1 MYYIRKMTNHPLRHI
16 NRSLAGKLILSIG
29 ILILLGGGI
38 SWYTLISTG
47 KRNLMK
53 DALENATSYSDL
65 VKKST
70 RYSMLTFHPE
80 GIQHT
85 LEEIGSREGIEGLRI
100 FDSIGKIAYSSKKGE
115 LGHKVDRTDA
125 ACTGCHNG
133 EPGPSK
139 TLAHDRRWMIHDRA
153 GDRVLTFIEPL
164 YNEPS
169 CIASCHAHHEQRRVL
184 GILQTEFSLAAVD
197 ETIRRQTI
205 NITLYAVVFMSVSAF
220 ALYFVLRRLVLKP
233 LSNVDTAMEKVAG
246 GNLQQSLK
254 ITSEDEMGRLAST
267 FNSMTKEL
275 ADSREKMEDWTRSL
289 EEGIAKKTEELKKS
303 QDKLIQA
310 EKLASL
316 GRLTAD
322 VAHEIRNP
330 LTALGGF
337 ARRLHKIAEGDKEK
351 EYAEI
356 VLTEV
361 DRLER
366 ILKDILTFSRDARG
380 HLEKHHIE
388 EIVHDTLKIYED
400 LCRDQS
406 IDIEINIGEKLMPVL
421 IDRDQVRQA
430 LDNLITNAVD
440 AMPDHGILTL
450 TAGREEIHDVTYM
463 FLRVADT
470 GPGIP
475 SQNIPLIFEPFFSTK
490 NIGQGTGLG
499 LSITRKIMEEH
510 GGFVKVE
517 SSEAK
522 GASFTLYFPFQ
533 SEEESLEIKCWE
545 YMKCGR
551 DKDSS
556 LKCPSYPNFGRVCW
570 VVAGTFCEGKVQG
583 TFAQKSEDCKKCE
596 FYQKMRKKEA
606 LRRM

>member
-1 MYYIRKMTNHPLRHI
+1 MSTNHLHRI
-16 NRSLAGKLILSIG
+16 STSLAVKLILSLG
-29 ILILLGGGI
+29 VLILLGGGI

-85 LEEIGSREGIEGLRI
+85 LEEIGSRKGIEGLKI
-100 FDSIGKIAYSSKKGE
+100 FDSTGRIAYSAKKGE
-115 LGHKVDRTDA
+115 IGLKMDRTYA

-133 EPGPSK
+133 DQGPAQV
-139 TLAHDRRWMIHDRA
+139 LAHERRWIIHDMA
-153 GDRVLTFIEPL
+153 GERVLTFIEPL

-169 CIASCHAHHEQRRVL
+169 CAASCHAHPEQRKVL
-184 GILQTEFSLAAVD
+184 GILQTDFSLAEVD
-197 ETIRRQTI
+197 RTIGRQTI
-205 NITLYAVVFMSVSAF
+205 DITLYAMAFMTLSAF
-220 ALYFVLRRLVLKP
+220 ALYFVLLRLVLKP
-233 LSNVDTAMEKVAG
+233 LSTVDIAMERVAG
-246 GNLQQSLK
+246 GDLQQSLK

-267 FNSMTKEL
+267 FNVMTKEL
-275 ADSREKMEDWTRSL
+275 ADAREKMEDWTKSL

-337 ARRLHKIAEGDKEK
+337 ARRLHKIAEGEKEK

-366 ILKDILTFSRDARG
+366 ILKDVLTFSRDARG
-380 HLEKHHIE
+380 HLEKHNLEDIIHY
-388 EIVHDTLKIYED
+388 TLKIYKD
-400 LCRDQS
+400 LCREQS
-406 IDIEINIGEKLMPVL
+406 IDIEIISGENLMPVL
-421 IDRDQVRQA
+421 IDMDQVRQA
-430 LDNLITNAVD
+430 LDNLVTNAID
-440 AMPDHGILTL
+440 AMPERGRLTISS
-450 TAGREEIHDVTYM
+450 GREEIHDVTYM
-463 FLRVADT
+463 YLRVTDT
-470 GPGIP
+470 GAGIQ
-475 SQNIPLIFEPFFSTK
+475 SKNIPLIFEPFFSTK
-490 NIGQGTGLG
+490 NIGHGTGLG

-510 GGFVKVE
+510 GGFVKVDSAE
-517 SSEAK
+517 GK
-522 GASFTLYFPFQ
+522 GSSFTLYFPFQ
-533 SEEESLEIKCWE
+533 SETESPELNCWE

-570 VVAGTFCEGKVQG
+570 VVAGTFCEGSIQG
-583 TFAQKSEDCKKCE
+583 TFAQKYENCNKCK
-596 FYQKMRKKEA
+596 FYQKMTKK
-606 LRRM
+606 

>member
-1 MYYIRKMTNHPLRHI
+1 MIDHPLRRI

-38 SWYTLISTG
+38 SWYTLISAS
-47 KRNLMK
+47 KRNLK
-53 DALENATSYSDL
+53 NDALENAASYSDL
-65 VKKST
+65 VRKST

-80 GIQHT
+80 AIQET
-85 LEEIGSREGIEGLRI
+85 LEEIGSRKGIEFLRI
-100 FDSIGKIAYSSKKGE
+100 FDSRGKISYSSEKGE
-115 LGHKVDRTDA
+115 IGHKVDSRDT
-125 ACTGCHNG
+125 ACSGCHKDG
-133 EPGPSK
+133 QAPAQ
-139 TLAHDRRWMIHDRA
+139 TLTHNRQWMIHDKA
-153 GDRVLTFIEPL
+153 GHRVISFIEPL

-169 CIASCHAHHEQRRVL
+169 CAASCHTHPENQRVL
-184 GILQTEFSLAAVD
+184 GTLQSEFSLAAVD
-197 ETIRRQTI
+197 ETIKRQTI
-205 NITLYAVVFMSVSAF
+205 NITLYAAVFMTLSAF

-246 GNLQQSLK
+246 GDLEQILK

-267 FNSMTKEL
+267 FNAMTKEL
-275 ADSREKMEDWTRSL
+275 SDSREKMEDWTKSL
-289 EEGIAKKTEELKKS
+289 EEGIAKKTEELKRS

-366 ILKDILTFSRDARG
+366 ILKDVLTFSRDARG
-380 HLEKHHIE
+380 HLEKHNIA
-388 EIVHDTLKIYED
+388 EIIHETLKVYKD

-406 IDIEINIGEKLMPVL
+406 IGIEIRIGENLLPVL
-421 IDRDQVRQA
+421 IDKDQVRQA

-440 AMPDHGILTL
+440 AMPEHGGLTI
-450 TAGREEIHDVTYM
+450 TAGREEIHNVTFM
-463 FLRVADT
+463 FLQVADT
-470 GPGIP
+470 GSGIP
-475 SQNIPLIFEPFFSTK
+475 PQNIPLIFEPFFSTK

-517 SSEAK
+517 SEEGKKTSC
-522 GASFTLYFPFQ
+522 TLYFPFQ
-533 SEEESLEIKCWE
+533 SEEDPPEINCWE

-596 FYQKMRKKEA
+596 FYQKMRNTNP
-606 LRRM
+606 